1 MNKEVFLIK
10 IKSLNEAISA
20 AENSK
25 HKLKKQYVEECCPY
39 KVGDKVKIVTPDWKG
54 DFGIEFGYVE
64 RIKAYEDGRFL
75 PDCAACKKDGT
86 RHARNKVYVS
96 FDSEITK
103 VIDEDDMKLED
114 YTTEQ
119 LREELKRRAKIA
131 RENARKEGS
140 NKPAYVFISGVVK
153 RVENPDGPFSRRKW
167 HIEVSK
173 EFAAEHSI
181 PQVYPYYLLGGAFTK
196 DTAPKEGDKVRL
208 KCRLTKALPKF
219 TLTRARVIEIIK
231 D

>member
-1 MNKEVFLIK
+1 MNKEEFINK
-10 IKSLNEAISA
+10 ISELNKAIRA
-20 AENSK
+20 VKAEK
-25 HKLKKQYVEECCPY
+25 YDLERQYIEECCPY
-39 KVGDKVKIVTPDWKG
+39 KVGDKVKIVTDDWYG
-54 DFGIEFGYVE
+54 GSTEEFGYIE
-64 RIKAYEDGRFL
+64 RIKAYDDGRFL
-75 PDCAACKKDGT
+75 PECAACKKDGT

-140 NKPAYVFISGVVK
+140 NKPAYAFVSGVVK
-153 RVENPDGPFSRRKW
+153 RVENPDGSFSRRKW

-181 PQVYPYYLLGGAFTK
+181 PQVYTYYLLGGAFTK